1 MKVTAIIAEYNPLHN
16 GHVFHINRAIEET
29 KADHIIA
36 IMSGNHVQRGCPA
49 VFSKYE
55 RAKAALLGGISL
67 VIELPLYYSTGS
79 LEYFSTGAVSLI
91 QKLGMVDCI
100 SFGSECGDI
109 GQLLEAAECLD
120 GSEQAD
126 NPETRQLLMAG
137 NSYSYAV
144 NSRDD
149 IPAHIKDLLQ
159 TPNNLLAVA
168 YIRAAK
174 KLGLKCEFHTAK
186 RLRSDYHDRS
196 AGALSS
202 TSIRQE
208 LLNASLF
215 TQGMNIPVLSEDPL
229 GSDFGFYASMESRMP
244 HDVLSSLTDYLKQ
257 HPVMSEN
264 DYSLLLFYRLHELLS
279 AGNTMDMNRGHISSD
294 PADVRLLS
302 LTDYLD
308 VSINLAGKIAG
319 KYAHAPSFSGLCT
332 ELKSKD
338 LNYSRISRSLLHILL
353 GIRSGHMREYTGSG
367 WNYYIKPLGFR
378 KDAAELMHQLKHN
391 ALIPVIS
398 KNADHETV
406 IRAFYGCGSKKENF
420 SNNDISQ
427 SDLAVRMFREG
438 IYADDIYEK
447 TACSKCRQSFISEYE
462 HTMVVSG

>member
-16 GHVFHINRAIEET
+16 GHVFHINRAIKET
-29 KADHIIA
+29 RADHIIA
-36 IMSGNHVQRGCPA
+36 VMSGNHVQRGCPA
-49 VFSKYE
+49 AFSKYE

-100 SFGSECGDI
+100 SFGSECGDT
-109 GQLLEAAECLD
+109 GLLSEAAECLD
-120 GSEQAD
+120 RSARAD
-126 NPETRQLLMAG
+126 SPETRQLLMTG
-137 NSYSYAV
+137 YSYSSAV
-144 NSRDD
+144 NSPDD
-149 IPAHIKDLLQ
+149 IPAHIKELLK

-174 KLGLKCEFHTAK
+174 KLGLKCEFHTTK
-186 RLRSDYHDRS
+186 RLRSGYHDRS
-196 AGALSS
+196 SHALSS
-202 TSIRQE
+202 ASIRKE
-208 LLNASLF
+208 LLEASLF
-215 TQGMNIPVLSEDPL
+215 THGMNIPVLSDDAS
-229 GSDFGFYASMESRMP
+229 GSDLGLYASMESRMP
-244 HDVLSSLTDYLKQ
+244 RDVLSSLTDYLKQ

-279 AGNTMDMNRGHISSD
+279 AGNTS
-294 PADVRLLS
+294 DVRLRS

-308 VSINLAGKIAG
+308 VSLNLAGRLAW
-319 KYAHAPSFSGLCT
+319 KYTHTPSFSDLCR

-338 LNYSRISRSLLHILL
+338 LNFSRISRSLLHILL
-353 GIRSGHMREYTGSG
+353 GIRADHMREYTGNG

-378 KDAAELMHQLKHN
+378 RDSAELMHQLKHN

-398 KNADHETV
+398 KNADHEAV
-406 IRAFYGCGSKKENF
+406 IREFYSSGSKNDSF
-420 SNNDISQ
+420 SHNDISP
-427 SDLAVRMFREG
+427 SDFAVRMFREG

-447 TACSKCRQSFISEYE
+447 TACSKCRQPFISEYE
-462 HTMVVSG
+462 HTMVTI